1 MVHPQTRTT
10 PSPPPQA
17 TTLSSEWTHGSSI
30 LSPTSTVPSCLS
42 PRFADETTSLP
53 SLEQDTTLPR
63 LLKTP
68 RTGALCSLVEFIILN
83 ERSEMRWM
91 DPVLSPT

>member
-1 MVHPQTRTT
+1 MVHPQTRTI

-17 TTLSSEWTHGSSI
+17 TTLSSEWTQGSSI
-30 LSPTSTVPSCLS
+30 LSPTSTDPSCLS
-42 PRFADETTSLP
+42 PRFADDTTSLP
-53 SLEQDTTLPR
+53 SREQETTEPR
-63 LLKTP
+63 LLNTP
-68 RTGALCSLVEFIILN
+68 RTGALWSFVEFTILN